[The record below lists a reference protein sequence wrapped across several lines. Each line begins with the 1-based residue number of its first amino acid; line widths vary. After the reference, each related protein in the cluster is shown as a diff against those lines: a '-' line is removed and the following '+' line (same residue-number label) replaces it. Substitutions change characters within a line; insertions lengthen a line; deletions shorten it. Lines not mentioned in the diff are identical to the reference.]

1 MYIDYIV
8 YSEGKLGMILV
19 FKDFVMNVVM
29 IKEKFEK
36 KILCVKLFVFD
47 EIVKNILIKNF

>member
-36 KILCVKLFVFD
+36 KNIVCKIICV
-47 EIVKNILIKNF
+47 